1 MLVAQREQEPLGL
14 PGSLVAVSECP
25 VLARLDSVPMRL
37 VALEPVPVAVAS
49 VAVSV
54 AVASVAV
61 SVAVASVAVSAVWA
75 AVVGESRCPAPEQRE
90 CPRLIRL
97 V

>member
-1 MLVAQREQEPLGL
+1 MLVAQREQEQLGL

-37 VALEPVPVAVAS
+37 VALEPVPVA
-49 VAVSV
+49 
-54 AVASVAV
+54 ASVAV

-75 AVVGESRCPAPEQRE
+75 AVVGESRYPAPEQRE

>member
-1 MLVAQREQEPLGL
+1 MAQREQEQLGL

-37 VALEPVPVAVAS
+37 VALEPVPVAV
-49 VAVSV
+49 SV

-61 SVAVASVAVSAVWA
+61 SAAVASVAVSAVWA

>member
-1 MLVAQREQEPLGL
+1 MAQREQEQLGL

-37 VALEPVPVAVAS
+37 VALEPVPVAV
-49 VAVSV
+49 SV
-54 AVASVAV
+54 AVA

>member
-1 MLVAQREQEPLGL
+1 MAQREQEQLGL

-37 VALEPVPVAVAS
+37 VALEPVPVA
-49 VAVSV
+49 
-54 AVASVAV
+54 ASVAV

>member
-1 MLVAQREQEPLGL
+1 MLVAQREQEQLGL

-37 VALEPVPVAVAS
+37 VALEPVAVAS

>member
-1 MLVAQREQEPLGL
+1 MAQREQEQLGL

-37 VALEPVPVAVAS
+37 VALEPVPVAAS
-49 VAVSV
+49 VAV
-54 AVASVAV
+54 A

>member
-1 MLVAQREQEPLGL
+1 MAQREQEQLGL

-37 VALEPVPVAVAS
+37 VALEPVPVAAS

>member
-1 MLVAQREQEPLGL
+1 MAQREQEQLGL

-37 VALEPVPVAVAS
+37 VALEPVPVAA
-49 VAVSV
+49 
-54 AVASVAV
+54 

>member
-1 MLVAQREQEPLGL
+1 MAQREQEQLGL

-37 VALEPVPVAVAS
+37 VALEP
-49 VAVSV
+49 VSV

>member
-1 MLVAQREQEPLGL
+1 MLVAQREQEQLGL

-61 SVAVASVAVSAVWA
+61 SAVWA

>member
-1 MLVAQREQEPLGL
+1 MAQREQEQLGL

-54 AVASVAV
+54 ASVAV

>member
-1 MLVAQREQEPLGL
+1 MLVAQREQEQLGL

-37 VALEPVPVAVAS
+37 VALEPVPVA
-49 VAVSV
+49 
-54 AVASVAV
+54 ASVAV